1 MTILKWY
8 SIIMLILV
16 GVMMYDDYIKNR
28 DKMILAS
35 FIAILP
41 IILYLLVRWYYA
53 NTKTRKVRAEFS

>member
-41 IILYLLVRWYYA
+41 IILYLLVR
-53 NTKTRKVRAEFS
+53 